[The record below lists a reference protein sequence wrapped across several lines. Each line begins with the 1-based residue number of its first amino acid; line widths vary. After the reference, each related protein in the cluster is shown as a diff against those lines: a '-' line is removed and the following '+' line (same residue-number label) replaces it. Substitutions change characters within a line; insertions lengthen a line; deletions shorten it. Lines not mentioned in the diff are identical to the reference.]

1 MHITRNTGPHVRIT
15 RTPSAPSAPSAPIL
29 RAIERTA
36 EFYRAQAADSQD
48 QLTKAR
54 ARGDDFARGMYRGR
68 IAAFG
73 LILADLADL
82 DAEVRHA

>member
-1 MHITRNTGPHVRIT
+1 MLHITRNTGPHTRIT
-15 RTPSAPSAPSAPIL
+15 RTPPAPSAPIL

-36 EFYRAQAADSQD
+36 DFYRAQTADALD
-48 QLTKAR
+48 QLAKAQD
-54 ARGDDFARGMYRGR
+54 RGDDFARGMYQGR

-73 LILADLADL
+73 MILADLADL